1 MSFMELKNATV
12 QYNGTSVLKDFS
24 IQIEQGEKIALVGQ
38 SGAGKSTLLNLLY
51 QKYKNDAS
59 LVPQDLG
66 LVRALSV
73 FHNVYIGQLNR
84 YSTWYNIINLIK
96 PQKKEIETIMPIV
109 AQLGIEDKIFE
120 PIRELSGGQQ
130 QRVAVARAIFQHSS
144 IFFGDEP
151 VSAVDEHRSQTVME
165 AITNNYRTVVLS
177 MHDVNLALKNSTRI
191 VGLKDG
197 KKIMD
202 EPVKGI
208 KAKDLDELYKH

>member
-1 MSFMELKNATV
+1 MELKNATV
-12 QYNGTSVLKDFS
+12 QYNGISVLKDFS
-24 IQIEQGEKIALVGQ
+24 IKIEQGEKIALVGQ

>member
-1 MSFMELKNATV
+1 MELENATV
-12 QYNGTSVLKDFS
+12 QYNGTSILKDFS
-24 IQIEQGEKIALVGQ
+24 IQIEQGEKVALVGQ

-51 QKYKNDAS
+51 QKYKVDAS

-73 FHNVYIGQLNR
+73 FHNVYIGQLNKHR
-84 YSTWYNIINLIK
+84 TWYNILNLIK
-96 PQKKEIETIMPIV
+96 PQKKEIETVMTIV
-109 AQLGIEDKIFE
+109 EQLGMRDKTFE

-151 VSAVDEHRSQTVME
+151 VSAVDEHQSQAVME
-165 AITNNYRTVVLS
+165 AIINNHQTVVLS

-191 VGLKDG
+191 VGLKEG
-197 KKIMD
+197 QKIMD

-208 KAKDLDELYKH
+208 KAKDLDDLYKN